1 MAYSVTQLNN
11 LIKDYLDINPSLKKI
26 QVIGEISNLKKH
38 YTGHWYLTLKDENSR
53 INAMVFSSYASRIKI
68 KVEDGMKVMVTG
80 SISVYA
86 QGGSYQIY
94 ITDIDP
100 IGVGALYLQYE
111 QLKKKLAEE
120 GLLDPQNKKNIP
132 AYPNNI
138 GVISAPQGAAVR
150 DVITTIRRR
159 WPVANITLLSALVQ
173 GASAAP
179 DVLDKLIKADNMGF
193 DTIIIARGGGSIED
207 LWCFNDESVARFV
220 ANMKTPTI
228 SAIGHETDFTIL
240 DFVADRRAA
249 TPTAAAEIA
258 TPNIYEVLINVE
270 SHANRMK
277 NKLIA
282 KFDFYNEAIRRIK
295 SRNWFTNPEMLY
307 VNKHL
312 QCNSLVQRLNDS
324 TKNKFVELH
333 KTLEKSRIVMKNSLV
348 STKEKKKHEYLN
360 LVSTLDALS
369 PLKVINRGYSIVEAK
384 GKTINSIEHVNI
396 NDELKIR
403 LKDGRVS
410 AKVMSKEDG
419 NYGK

>member
-1 MAYSVTQLNN
+1 MAYTVTQLNN
-11 LIKDYLDINPSLKKI
+11 LIKDYLDVNPSLKKI

-53 INAMVFSSYASRIKI
+53 INAIVFSTYASRIKI
-68 KVEDGMKVMVTG
+68 KIEDGMKVVVTG
-80 SISVYA
+80 SISVYP

-111 QLKKKLAEE
+111 QLKKQLGEE
-120 GLLDPQNKKNIP
+120 GLFDPQTKKNIP
-132 AYPNNI
+132 TYPNNI

-159 WPVANITLLSALVQ
+159 WPIADITLLSALVQ
-173 GASAAP
+173 GAGAAP
-179 DVLDKLIKADNMGF
+179 DVLDKLKKADEMGF

-207 LWCFNDESVARFV
+207 LWCFNDENVARFV

-240 DFVADRRAA
+240 DFVADIRAA

-258 TPNIYEVLINVE
+258 TPNIYEVLVNVE
-270 SHANRMK
+270 SNANRMK

-282 KFDFYNEAIRRIK
+282 KFDFYDEAIKRIK
-295 SRNWFTNPEMLY
+295 TRNWYTNPEMLY

-312 QCNSLVQRLNDS
+312 QINNLEQRLNES
-324 TKNKFVELH
+324 TKIKFVDLH
-333 KTLEKSRIVMKNSLV
+333 KRLEKNELMMKNALIS
-348 STKEKKKHEYLN
+348 SQNKKKNDYFN
-360 LVSTLDALS
+360 LVLMLDALS
-369 PLKVINRGYSIVEAK
+369 PLKVINRGYGIVEK
-384 GKTINSIEHVNI
+384 NGKTVNSVKQIEV
-396 NDELKIR
+396 NDELRVR
-403 LKDGRVS
+403 LKDGNLITKIV
-410 AKVMSKEDG
+410 SKEEE
-419 NYGK
+419 

>member
-258 TPNIYEVLINVE
+258 TPNIYEVLVNVE

-282 KFDFYNEAIRRIK
+282 KFDFYNEAIKRIK

-324 TKNKFVELH
+324 TKNKFMDLH
-333 KTLEKSRIVMKNSLV
+333 KTLEKSRIVMKNLLV

>member
-11 LIKDYLDINPSLKKI
+11 LIKDYLDINPSLKKV

-38 YTGHWYLTLKDENSR
+38 YTGHWYLTLKDETSR
-53 INAMVFSSYASRIKI
+53 INAMVFASYASRIKI
-68 KVEDGMKVMVTG
+68 KVEDGMKVVVTG

-120 GLLDPQNKKNIP
+120 GLFDKSSKKNIP
-132 AYPNNI
+132 LYPNNI

-159 WPVANITLLSALVQ
+159 WPIANITLLSSLVQ

-179 DVLDKLIKADNMGF
+179 DVLDKLKKADEMGF
-193 DTIIIARGGGSIED
+193 DTIIVARGGGSIED
-207 LWCFNDESVARFV
+207 LWCFNDEDVARFV
-220 ANMKTPTI
+220 YQMKTPII

-240 DFVADRRAA
+240 DFVADIRAA

-258 TPNIYEVLINVE
+258 TPNSYEVLINVE
-270 SHANRMK
+270 SNANRMK
-277 NKLIA
+277 NTLFS
-282 KFDFYNEAIRRIK
+282 KFDFYKESIKSVK
-295 SRNWFTNPEMLY
+295 SRNWFANPEMLY

-312 QCNSLVQRLNDS
+312 LCQSYTRRLNES
-324 TKNKFVELH
+324 TKANFMNLH
-333 KTLEKSRIVMKNSLV
+333 KELEKDKIVMKNSLI
-348 STKEKKKHEYLN
+348 TMQNKKRHEFIN
-360 LVSTLDALS
+360 LLSTLDALS
-369 PLKVINRGYSIVEAK
+369 PLKVINRGYSIVESQN
-384 GKTINSIEHVNI
+384 KTVNSVKQIEV
-396 NDELKIR
+396 DQELSIR
-403 LKDGRVS
+403 LKDG
-410 AKVMSKEDG
+410 KVITKVISKEE
-419 NYGK
+419 K

>member
-282 KFDFYNEAIRRIK
+282 KFDFYNEAIKRIK

>member
-11 LIKDYLDINPSLKKI
+11 LIKDYLDLNPSLKKI

-53 INAMVFSSYASRIKI
+53 INAMVFSSYASRIRI

-86 QGGSYQIY
+86 QGGSYQMY

-111 QLKKKLAEE
+111 QLKKKLGEE
-120 GLLDPQNKKNIP
+120 GLFDPSTKKNIP

-159 WPVANITLLSALVQ
+159 WPIANITLLSALCQ
-173 GASAAP
+173 GAGAAP
-179 DVLDKLIKADNMGF
+179 DVLDKLKKADNMGF

-207 LWCFNDESVARFV
+207 LWCFNDESVARYV
-220 ANMKTPTI
+220 ATMKTPTI

-240 DFVADRRAA
+240 DFVADVRAA

-258 TPNIYEVLINVE
+258 TPNIQEVLMNVE
-270 SHANRMK
+270 NQANRMK

-282 KFDFYNEAIRRIK
+282 KFDFYNEAINRIK
-295 SRNWFTNPEMLY
+295 SRNWYTNPEMLY

-312 QCNSLVQRLNDS
+312 QLNNYEQKLNDS
-324 TKNKFVELH
+324 TKSRFMDLSKS
-333 KTLEKSRIVMKNSLV
+333 LEKSRLVMKNSLV
-348 STKEKKKHEYLN
+348 NIKNKKKHEYLN

-369 PLKVINRGYSIVEAK
+369 PLKVINRGYSIAEVE
-384 GKTINSIEHVNI
+384 GKTINSVKQVNV
-396 NDELKIR
+396 NDELKVR
-403 LKDGRVS
+403 LTDGTVV
-410 AKVMSKEDG
+410 AKVISKED
-419 NYGK
+419 K

>member
-258 TPNIYEVLINVE
+258 TPNIYEVLVNVE

-282 KFDFYNEAIRRIK
+282 KFDFYNEAIKRIK

-324 TKNKFVELH
+324 TKNKFMDLH
-333 KTLEKSRIVMKNSLV
+333 KTLEKSRIVMKNLLV

-360 LVSTLDALS
+360 LVFDIRCLITT
-369 PLKVINRGYSIVEAK
+369 K
-384 GKTINSIEHVNI
+384 GN
-396 NDELKIR
+396 
-403 LKDGRVS
+403 
-410 AKVMSKEDG
+410 
-419 NYGK
+419 

>member
-11 LIKDYLDINPSLKKI
+11 LIKEYIDVNPSLKKI

-38 YTGHWYLTLKDENSR
+38 YTGHWYLTLKDETSR

-68 KVEDGMKVMVTG
+68 KVEDGMKVMITG
-80 SISVYA
+80 TVSAYV

-111 QLKKKLAEE
+111 ALKKQLDQE
-120 GLLDPQNKKNIP
+120 GLLDPLKKKKIP

-159 WPVANITLLSALVQ
+159 WPIANITLLSALVQ
-173 GASAAP
+173 GAGAAP

-240 DFVADRRAA
+240 DFVADIRAA

-258 TPNIYEVLINVE
+258 TPNIYEVLVNVE
-270 SHANRMK
+270 SNANRMK

-282 KFDFYNEAIRRIK
+282 KFDFYNEAIKRIK
-295 SRNWFTNPEMLY
+295 TRNWFTNPEMLY

-312 QCNSLVQRLNDS
+312 QCNSLLQRINDS
-324 TKNKFVELH
+324 TKTKFMYLH
-333 KTLEKSRIVMKNSLV
+333 KTLEKNEIVMKNSLKANQ
-348 STKEKKKHEYLN
+348 TKKRHEFYS

-369 PLKVINRGYSIVEAK
+369 PLKVINRGYSIVEK
-384 GKTINSIEHVNI
+384 DGKTINSVKNVKE
-396 NDELKIR
+396 DEQIKIR
-403 LKDGRVS
+403 LNDGNLIT
-410 AKVMSKEDG
+410 KVVSKEE
-419 NYGK
+419 N

>member
-11 LIKDYLDINPSLKKI
+11 LIKDYLDINPSFKKI

-94 ITDIDP
+94 ISDIDP

-282 KFDFYNEAIRRIK
+282 KFDFYNEAIKRIK

-312 QCNSLVQRLNDS
+312 QCNSLVQRLNNS